1 MQNIIKWYKI
11 SVEARNFTVCGLG
24 EIMAV
29 STSNVYGNIS
39 ISDSAIAKVAKYA
52 ALECYG
58 IVDTVSRRFT
68 DSLSELWKKQPD
80 GKGIKVITSGD
91 RIFID
96 VFVIIKYGVSINA
109 VAESLKESVKYKVE
123 KFTGMIV
130 DTVNVNIIGVK
141 L

>member
-1 MQNIIKWYKI
+1 
-11 SVEARNFTVCGLG
+11 
-24 EIMAV
+24 MAV
-29 STSNVYGNIS
+29 HTSNVYGKIS
-39 ISDSAIAKVAKYA
+39 ISDSAIAKVAKNA

-58 IVDTVSRRFT
+58 IVDTVPRRFT
-68 DSLSELWKKQPD
+68 DSLSELLKKHQS
-80 GKGIKVITSGD
+80 GRGIKVVTSGD

-96 VFVIIKYGVSINA
+96 VYVIIKYGVSINA